1 MPIGTIK
8 NVVLKKQGEREYYFG
23 TIGSDKITSLIY
35 VPVIEESTRTFMREN
50 VTGGYQRPGSLSR
63 MRAFK
68 KFLTESPNSVI
79 PPVLISSRGHWDFS
93 PLPENAEVGSLTI
106 NDMAAVID
114 GQHRLGGF
122 VALFE
127 EEEEVRPVS
136 FILLPKLS
144 LDDEIKEFIV
154 VNNSQKGVP
163 RPLTEFLLDTD
174 EAQVAWGL
182 NQDPD
187 SPFYEKITR
196 TSMSKKH
203 LFALHSVAKQVE
215 RLFSLGSLQD
225 LDVDAKIDYVKQL
238 WTIIADE
245 LPNEWSDIDRLDDP
259 DFSGRRSFEFKLLE
273 LTGLIAWAFTGAQI
287 FHRSYGDSIGMNW
300 DNVRRLV
307 GETKVIDWSKEG
319 EFAGRTG
326 EAGGRIMASDMIRLI
341 PPEVSEV
348 SEG

>member
-1 MPIGTIK
+1 
-8 NVVLKKQGEREYYFG
+8 
-23 TIGSDKITSLIY
+23 
-35 VPVIEESTRTFMREN
+35 
-50 VTGGYQRPGSLSR
+50 
-63 MRAFK
+63 
-68 KFLTESPNSVI
+68 
-79 PPVLISSRGHWDFS
+79 
-93 PLPENAEVGSLTI
+93 
-106 NDMAAVID
+106 MAAVID